1 MFLELII
8 IISNLFL
15 MVEEDQ
21 PNVND
26 ILNTYGVFFN
36 L

>member
-8 IISNLFL
+8 IICNLFL

-21 PNVND
+21 PNLND
-26 ILNTYGVFFN
+26 ILHTYGEFFN